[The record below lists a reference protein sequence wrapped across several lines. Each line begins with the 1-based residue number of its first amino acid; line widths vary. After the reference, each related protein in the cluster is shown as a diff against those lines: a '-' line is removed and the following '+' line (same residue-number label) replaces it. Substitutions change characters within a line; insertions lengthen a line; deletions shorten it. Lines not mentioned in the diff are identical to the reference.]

1 MPPLYPDRKPIP
13 DTVKR
18 AVRERA
24 GNCCEECG
32 DEGKLEF
39 HHLAYLNTNSNYHR
53 DWFGLIFGAETHE
66 DLALLC
72 RECHHQ
78 QHRDLNG
85 YFWAD
90 PDDHPERNMV

>member
-1 MPPLYPDRKPIP
+1 MPPLYPNRKPIP
-13 DTVKR
+13 DIVKR

-53 DWFGLIFGAETHE
+53 DWFGLKFGAETPE
-66 DLALLC
+66 DLMLLC

-78 QHRDLNG
+78 QHRDFNG
-85 YFWAD
+85 DFWAD